1 MAIMVGLSLLGFIL
15 EAWPRGSTNLQRS
28 SNASTAQK
36 SNLFSRA
43 TFHFYQPTISLSRKK
58 TLTLEDTANL
68 VPEDM
73 KTHSS
78 YARLEYYWNQELQAA
93 HSKSK
98 SRIGKTHDTEST
110 APSLFKTILRVQL
123 GRLPTLIISRIARV
137 LTNYA
142 VPALLSLLL
151 AYFQDIQE
159 PNRTTEPPQYG
170 SVQDITIDNSGYTK
184 RVSVFY
190 GLFLVGAM
198 ILAGFLHAIF
208 LVHSRQYCVD
218 VGLSTRSALVSMIYR
233 KALRLS
239 PGARQA
245 STVGSIMNHM
255 SVDADAWIEGF
266 IFLTMWISI
275 PAEIGIGL
283 WLGWSVWVGLL
294 MMISMTPL
302 QIWRARTFGGLQKEK
317 WGFMDERIRLT
328 TEVLSAIKIVKL
340 YCWERAFLQ
349 NILAVRNMELD
360 TLRRIGFISAILS
373 IVNTSSTLIV
383 CFVTLSIYA
392 TWGGPGYTP
401 AELTP
406 QAVFVSMT
414 LFAMLKTPISS
425 STEALT
431 QTVNVIISTRRI
443 QTFLLQEEVDLDAI
457 IRVKNVDDQHQNEP
471 LVVIKNGTFSW
482 TCDHDLADDET
493 VGLLDSFDSAA
504 SKPTLQNIDLSVP
517 NGSLVAIVGR
527 QAWILNATL
536 RDNIL
541 FGNAMDHDRY
551 HQVLFA
557 CGLEPDI
564 EMLPAGDLSEIGER
578 GINLSGGQKQRVSLA
593 RAVYGDADVYL
604 LDDPLSAVDAHVDQ
618 HLWTN
623 VIGPDGML
631 KHKARLL
638 VTHGIHHLQ
647 DVDKLVL
654 LKDGQVVETGTYQQ
668 LMDAK
673 QTFCQLIIEHSVAS
687 GSQMGNP
694 GTNRRGM
701 PLSKDASDSEADS
714 QNSAESTATA
724 KTGKRHLWKRKDKE
738 KDTKG
743 RMIEAEQ
750 TGDKDLSRDVIMAY
764 LAAISF
770 KLAALVVGLHVVAQI
785 CLVSPSL
792 WLKYWIGL
800 NDSNHRPPLSVFLA
814 VFALLTMAYVIL
826 NIVLLWITFAIA
838 RIRAAERLHRKLME
852 RVMRLPQAFF
862 DTTPLGRI
870 INRVSSDMNSIDD
883 RVPAK
888 IHDLANQ
895 TVTLLSSLII
905 VVFTAPAFLL
915 ALPIILLAYY
925 IIQQYYLSASQPC
938 KRLFQVT
945 KSPLFQH
952 FQETLGGVSTIR
964 AMGVQDR
971 FVQFN
976 ALKADV
982 HTNQFLAFGYCIRWM
997 EIQTQLVGLSIT
1009 LSASLWFV
1017 LSPQGSVDAA
1027 TAGLALSF
1035 TFSISSALIWFTRS
1049 YCDLFVHMIS
1059 VERVQEYTKMNTE
1072 APLLTTPDSPA
1083 QGALQE
1089 EQWPKRG
1096 RIAFVNYSTRYREG
1110 LDLVLKNM
1118 SFSVEAG
1125 EKIGIV
1131 GRTGAGKSSMTL
1143 ALFRMI
1149 EAANSYWAKA
1159 SDNSGRLL
1167 ESPRDASESPEED
1180 GGRIEIDGI
1189 DISTLGLQDLRQ
1201 HLAIIPQDPVLFAGS
1216 VRENLDPFNELAD
1229 TALWEALERSHLKD
1243 FISSLPGGLSFQV
1256 AQHGENFS
1264 VGQRSLICLARALLR
1279 TTKILVLDE
1288 ATSAVDVETDEL
1300 IQKTIRREFSN
1311 LTVLT
1316 IAHRI
1321 KTVMDSDRILVL
1333 DQGMVVEY
1341 DSPRSQQ
1348 HLPLLDHQNNPTD
1361 TLRSFANTAF
1371 GYFDKYHQ
1379 PKATQLLEPQK
1390 MKVLAAMMAPPEQ
1403 IQAIL
1408 QCCFLVFNASYLAF
1422 AVETAFS
1429 THGA

>member
-1 MAIMVGLSLLGFIL
+1 MDS
-15 EAWPRGSTNLQRS
+15 WCRS
-28 SNASTAQK
+28 SEDW
-36 SNLFSRA
+36 
-43 TFHFYQPTISLSRKK
+43 PTISLSRKK

-123 GRLPTLIISRIARV
+123 RRLPTLIISRIARV

-170 SVQDITIDNSGYTK
+170 SVQDITIDNSGCTK

-317 WGFMDERIRLT
+317 WAFMDERIRLT

-527 QAWILNATL
+527 VGQGKSSLLSAITGEMYKYQGYAKIIGRIAYVPQQAWILNATL

-792 WLKYWIGL
+792 WL
-800 NDSNHRPPLSVFLA
+800 N
-814 VFALLTMAYVIL
+814 
-826 NIVLLWITFAIA
+826 
-838 RIRAAERLHRKLME
+838 
-852 RVMRLPQAFF
+852 
-862 DTTPLGRI
+862 LGRI

-1083 QGALQE
+1083 QRALQE

-1229 TALWEALERSHLKD
+1229 TVLWEALERSHLKD

-1408 QCCFLVFNASYLAF
+1408 QCYFLVFNASYLAF